1 MHRTAKGED
10 GAKEGAFSVASLPH
24 LRTLALRIQVTNFAD
39 EEFLDPLPWVIDLI
53 QTIPPTCPLET
64 IYFQVSFELETIDDG
79 GLGAAS
85 WSRLDRILT
94 NRQRFPLL
102 TWVELDLFS
111 FAHTD
116 LPSITKTLIR
126 HIPNVQSLGMLE
138 LREAKGTYD
147 YSVGAVNEAQQ
158 LSSRC
163 IRDLRAIHQVR
174 IPQPLN

>member
-1 MHRTAKGED
+1 
-10 GAKEGAFSVASLPH
+10 
-24 LRTLALRIQVTNFAD
+24 VTNFED

-64 IYFQVSFELETIDDG
+64 IHFQVGFELETIDDS
-79 GLGAAS
+79 GLGGAS

-94 NRQRFPLL
+94 NRKRFPLL
-102 TWVELDLFS
+102 KSVELDLFS
-111 FAHTD
+111 FAPTD

-138 LREAKGTYD
+138 LREAKGTYN
-147 YSVGAVNEAQQ
+147 YLVGVINEAHE